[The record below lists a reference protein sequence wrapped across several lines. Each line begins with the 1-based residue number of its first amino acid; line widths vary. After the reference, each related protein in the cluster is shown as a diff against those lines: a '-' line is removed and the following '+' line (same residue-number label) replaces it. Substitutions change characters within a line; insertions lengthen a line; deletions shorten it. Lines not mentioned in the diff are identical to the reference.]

1 MRSTPL
7 NGFGTVGKICARN
20 LAVCPEAGTLTVTG
34 AGKPVVEPS
43 RFVTSNV
50 TLAAEVPLLAT
61 AIPLWMFPGCPSV
74 PDDSTYVRNAVP
86 LSVGT
91 PASETTTPSGLYENT
106 TSAVGTAPPA
116 AGTMRTAPAVVL
128 AAVPGVAIFC
138 ELRRG
143 TEYVVV
149 VPTVTGV
156 PLSFVN

>member
-1 MRSTPL
+1 PD
-7 NGFGTVGKICARN
+7 
-20 LAVCPEAGTLTVTG
+20 AGTLTVTG

-50 TLAAEVPLLAT
+50 TLAAAVPLLAT

-91 PASETTTPSGLYENT
+91 PASETTTPSGLYEKT
-106 TSAVGTAPPA
+106 TSAVGTAPPG
-116 AGTMRTAPAVVL
+116 AGGTIRTAPAVVA

-138 ELRRG
+138 ELR
-143 TEYVVV
+143 
-149 VPTVTGV
+149 
-156 PLSFVN
+156 